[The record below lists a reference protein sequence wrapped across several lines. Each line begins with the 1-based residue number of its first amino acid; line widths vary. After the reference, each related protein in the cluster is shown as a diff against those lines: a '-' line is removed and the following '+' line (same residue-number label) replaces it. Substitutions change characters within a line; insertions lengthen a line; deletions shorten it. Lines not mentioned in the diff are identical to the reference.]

1 MGTFTS
7 DVSTVFNV
15 KGSQTFIAEADDTYS
30 GYYDKDHFSRERAC
44 KEFEAGRYVIVVY
57 QIHSIYMD
65 GKQIWLNEHF
75 ENAVGRD
82 SRYRQPCFVI
92 ITDKLHEYMIPS
104 WGRSYFTHIIHN
116 DKDPLQVK
124 IFSLEEAR
132 QFAVT
137 ASGEGHKIAVM
148 EWFED
153 YDMY

>member
-7 DVSTVFNV
+7 DVNTVFNV

-44 KEFEAGRYVIVVY
+44 KEFAAGRYVIVVY

-65 GKQIWLNEHF
+65 GKPIWLNENF

-82 SRYRQPCFVI
+82 SRYRRPSFVI
-92 ITDKLHEYMIPS
+92 ITDKLQEYLIPS
-104 WGRSYFTHIIHN
+104 WGRSYFTHIIHT

-137 ASGEGHKIAVM
+137 ASGNGQKIAVM
-148 EWFED
+148 EWYED